1 MDRKA
6 SGSGVSNRGFPAC
19 LDCVAAKIGTAAP
32 LRQRG
37 WAAVVEGS
45 SGWPKQETAR
55 SQCHPELF
63 RGAQEDCIAKNMRFY
78 DQLMDFVRFA
88 R

>member
-1 MDRKA
+1 MQPEVPDGLLRDGGA
-6 SGSGVSNRGFPAC
+6 LIRSHP
-19 LDCVAAKIGTAAP
+19 VAAKIGRTAP
-32 LRQRG
+32 FRQLG

-55 SQCHPELF
+55 TSYPDCA
-63 RGAQEDCIAKNMRFY
+63 GAQGDCIAKNMRFY
-78 DQLMDFVRFA
+78 DQLVDFVRFA